1 MPSQDRL
8 FKLED
13 LLAILPA
20 KPNRKKKKDRYEL
33 LFDTLVQTAT
43 QGTRT
48 SVVSARQ
55 LLFRIGAIF
64 VDVEVGREANS
75 DRASLIGQ
83 MLDSSN
89 PGHPPAGV
97 PIILLDRGRN
107 VASTSSNDNGE
118 FQFQFAMKSNLK
130 LSVAVDPG
138 SPVFL
143 PITSPPAKANT
154 GRSGSG
160 RTATRSFASALV
172 Q

>member
-1 MPSQDRL
+1 MPRQDTVL
-8 FKLED
+8 ALEH
-13 LLAILPA
+13 LLETLPA
-20 KPNRKKKKDRYEL
+20 KSSRKKKLKYEL
-33 LFDTLVQTAT
+33 LFDTLIQSAPE
-43 QGTRT
+43 GTRT

-64 VDVEVGREANS
+64 VDVEVGREVNS

-97 PIILLDRGRN
+97 SIVLVDRGRK

-118 FQFQFAMKSNLK
+118 FQFQFAMKNNLK
-130 LSVAVDPG
+130 LSVAVDRG
-138 SPVFL
+138 SPVYL
-143 PITSPPAKANT
+143 PITSPASKTNNVSPDSK
-154 GRSGSG
+154 
-160 RTATRSFASALV
+160 RTASRSFANVLV